1 MGVRLLV
8 LTVLSVAL
16 MVVDAR
22 FTLLK
27 PVRSQM
33 SLVLMESYWITDL
46 PQRLWQGV
54 ASQFGSR
61 TELVAENEKLKTEN
75 LLLQGRMQKLAALT
89 EQNVRL
95 RELLNS
101 SALVNEKVEVAE
113 LIGMD
118 PNPFTHRIIINKG
131 ERDGVV
137 LGQPV
142 LDARG
147 LMGQVVELM
156 PYTSR
161 VLLLTDTTHS
171 IPVQVNRNGLRAIA
185 SGTGNPERLELRH
198 VADTADIKEGD
209 LLVSSGLG
217 QRFPAGYP
225 VATVKEVIH
234 DSGQPFAIVRAVP
247 TAALNRSRYLL
258 LVFSDNRTPE
268 ERANDAAVA
277 QEAQDRQGGESAAPA
292 TAAPAPVP
300 ATVPE
305 TSSACTCDGGSG
317 HHADGHRTCRAR
329 CETDPLGH
337 PRARRAACSASPARR
352 QTASLHAGHRASPR
366 GSTRRMSSTQS
377 GNGWMVWLTFA
388 IGLLLSVSPLPQFME
403 ILRPLWLALLLAFW
417 ALALPH
423 KVGMVTAWC
432 LGLAEDVLYG
442 TLLGQNALILTLI
455 TFLVLSLQQRLRM
468 FPMWQ
473 QCLVILVIFGLAQLV
488 QLWLS
493 ALTGNRQPTLALVL
507 PALVSALLWPWVSFG
522 LRGLRLR
529 FKIN

>member
-8 LTVLSVAL
+8 LAVLSVAL

-118 PNPFTHRIIINKG
+118 PNPFTHRILINKG

-277 QEAQDRQGGESAAPA
+277 QEAQDRQGGEPAAPGAQSPAPIPATVPKPTPPPAAPA
-292 TAAPAPVP
+292 TTTPPAAPAAAPAANSARPASHTPTAQHARPAAKPPVSTPAPAP
-300 ATVPE
+300 ATR
-305 TSSACTCDGGSG
+305 G
-317 HHADGHRTCRAR
+317 AR
-329 CETDPLGH
+329 E
-337 PRARRAACSASPARR
+337 
-352 QTASLHAGHRASPR
+352 
-366 GSTRRMSSTQS
+366 
-377 GNGWMVWLTFA
+377 
-388 IGLLLSVSPLPQFME
+388 E
-403 ILRPLWLALLLAFW
+403 
-417 ALALPH
+417 
-423 KVGMVTAWC
+423 
-432 LGLAEDVLYG
+432 
-442 TLLGQNALILTLI
+442 
-455 TFLVLSLQQRLRM
+455 
-468 FPMWQ
+468 
-473 QCLVILVIFGLAQLV
+473 
-488 QLWLS
+488 
-493 ALTGNRQPTLALVL
+493 
-507 PALVSALLWPWVSFG
+507 
-522 LRGLRLR
+522 
-529 FKIN
+529 

>member
-8 LTVLSVAL
+8 LVVLSVAL

-33 SLVLMESYWITDL
+33 SLVLMQSYWITDF

-61 TELVAENEKLKTEN
+61 TELVADNEKLKTEN

-198 VADTADIKEGD
+198 VADTADIKVGD

-258 LVFSDNRTPE
+258 LVFSDSRTPE
-268 ERANDAAVA
+268 ERANDAAKA
-277 QEAQDRQGGESAAPA
+277 QEAEQNGEAPQVIPATVPKPVVPAVAPAPAPVVTPVPAASQSGAVKKPAPAPTPAAANPPAAAPA
-292 TAAPAPVP
+292 T
-300 ATVPE
+300 TRE
-305 TSSACTCDGGSG
+305 
-317 HHADGHRTCRAR
+317 
-329 CETDPLGH
+329 
-337 PRARRAACSASPARR
+337 R
-352 QTASLHAGHRASPR
+352 Q
-366 GSTRRMSSTQS
+366 
-377 GNGWMVWLTFA
+377 
-388 IGLLLSVSPLPQFME
+388 
-403 ILRPLWLALLLAFW
+403 
-417 ALALPH
+417 
-423 KVGMVTAWC
+423 
-432 LGLAEDVLYG
+432 
-442 TLLGQNALILTLI
+442 
-455 TFLVLSLQQRLRM
+455 
-468 FPMWQ
+468 
-473 QCLVILVIFGLAQLV
+473 
-488 QLWLS
+488 
-493 ALTGNRQPTLALVL
+493 
-507 PALVSALLWPWVSFG
+507 
-522 LRGLRLR
+522 
-529 FKIN
+529 

>member
-1 MGVRLLV
+1 MKPLFTKGPSLGVRLLV
-8 LTVLSVAL
+8 LVVLSVAL

-33 SLVLMESYWITDL
+33 SLVLMQSYWITDL
-46 PQRLWQGV
+46 PQRLFQGV

-258 LVFSDNRTPE
+258 LVFSDNRTAE
-268 ERANDAAVA
+268 ERANDAAQA
-277 QEAQDRQGGESAAPA
+277 QENLDAQGGG
-292 TAAPAPVP
+292 PVIP
-300 ATVPE
+300 ATVPKPVVAPVAPVVPA
-305 TSSACTCDGGSG
+305 TPAAPAAATP
-317 HHADGHRTCRAR
+317 AKPT
-329 CETDPLGH
+329 H
-337 PRARRAACSASPARR
+337 PAAAKPAAAKPPASQPAK
-352 QTASLHAGHRASPR
+352 P
-366 GSTRRMSSTQS
+366 
-377 GNGWMVWLTFA
+377 
-388 IGLLLSVSPLPQFME
+388 
-403 ILRPLWLALLLAFW
+403 
-417 ALALPH
+417 
-423 KVGMVTAWC
+423 
-432 LGLAEDVLYG
+432 
-442 TLLGQNALILTLI
+442 
-455 TFLVLSLQQRLRM
+455 
-468 FPMWQ
+468 
-473 QCLVILVIFGLAQLV
+473 
-488 QLWLS
+488 
-493 ALTGNRQPTLALVL
+493 
-507 PALVSALLWPWVSFG
+507 PAKPPVSAPATTG
-522 LRGLRLR
+522 GRE
-529 FKIN
+529 

>member
-8 LTVLSVAL
+8 LAVLSVAL

-22 FTLLK
+22 FDLLK
-27 PVRSQM
+27 PARKQA
-33 SLVLMESYWITDL
+33 SLVLMDAYWITDL
-46 PQRLWQGV
+46 PGRLWEGI

-258 LVFSDNRTPE
+258 LVFSDNRTAE
-268 ERANDAAVA
+268 ERVNDAAQA
-277 QEAQDRQGGESAAPA
+277 QENLDAFGGGPII
-292 TAAPAPVP
+292 P
-300 ATVPE
+300 ATVPK
-305 TSSACTCDGGSG
+305 TVIPPVAAPTPAPATTPAAPAAAAAKPPASKPPAAASKPPA
-317 HHADGHRTCRAR
+317 AQPAAR
-329 CETDPLGH
+329 P
-337 PRARRAACSASPARR
+337 AAKP
-352 QTASLHAGHRASPR
+352 P
-366 GSTRRMSSTQS
+366 
-377 GNGWMVWLTFA
+377 
-388 IGLLLSVSPLPQFME
+388 
-403 ILRPLWLALLLAFW
+403 
-417 ALALPH
+417 
-423 KVGMVTAWC
+423 
-432 LGLAEDVLYG
+432 
-442 TLLGQNALILTLI
+442 
-455 TFLVLSLQQRLRM
+455 
-468 FPMWQ
+468 
-473 QCLVILVIFGLAQLV
+473 
-488 QLWLS
+488 
-493 ALTGNRQPTLALVL
+493 
-507 PALVSALLWPWVSFG
+507 VSAPATTG
-522 LRGLRLR
+522 RQE
-529 FKIN
+529 

>member
-1 MGVRLLV
+1 MKPLFAKGPSLGVRLLV

-118 PNPFTHRIIINKG
+118 PNPFTHRILINKG

-277 QEAQDRQGGESAAPA
+277 QEAQDRQGGESVTPVTPAAPAPAPAAPA
-292 TAAPAPVP
+292 TVPKPQAATPATSAPATTPSTAPATPAAAPARP
-300 ATVPE
+300 A
-305 TSSACTCDGGSG
+305 
-317 HHADGHRTCRAR
+317 HAPASQPAR
-329 CETDPLGH
+329 PA
-337 PRARRAACSASPARR
+337 ARPPASTPAASPA
-352 QTASLHAGHRASPR
+352 PR
-366 GSTRRMSSTQS
+366 GAR
-377 GNGWMVWLTFA
+377 
-388 IGLLLSVSPLPQFME
+388 E
-403 ILRPLWLALLLAFW
+403 
-417 ALALPH
+417 
-423 KVGMVTAWC
+423 
-432 LGLAEDVLYG
+432 E
-442 TLLGQNALILTLI
+442 
-455 TFLVLSLQQRLRM
+455 
-468 FPMWQ
+468 
-473 QCLVILVIFGLAQLV
+473 
-488 QLWLS
+488 
-493 ALTGNRQPTLALVL
+493 
-507 PALVSALLWPWVSFG
+507 
-522 LRGLRLR
+522 
-529 FKIN
+529 

>member
-277 QEAQDRQGGESAAPA
+277 QEAQDRQGGDSATP
-292 TAAPAPVP
+292 TSPAPAPVP
-300 ATVPE
+300 ATVPKPQV
-305 TSSACTCDGGSG
+305 TT
-317 HHADGHRTCRAR
+317 
-329 CETDPLGH
+329 P
-337 PRARRAACSASPARR
+337 AATPPATTPAAAPAATPAKPAAHQPAS
-352 QTASLHAGHRASPR
+352 
-366 GSTRRMSSTQS
+366 
-377 GNGWMVWLTFA
+377 
-388 IGLLLSVSPLPQFME
+388 
-403 ILRPLWLALLLAFW
+403 
-417 ALALPH
+417 
-423 KVGMVTAWC
+423 
-432 LGLAEDVLYG
+432 
-442 TLLGQNALILTLI
+442 
-455 TFLVLSLQQRLRM
+455 
-468 FPMWQ
+468 
-473 QCLVILVIFGLAQLV
+473 
-488 QLWLS
+488 
-493 ALTGNRQPTLALVL
+493 RQPASQ
-507 PALVSALLWPWVSFG
+507 PAKPAAKPPASTPAATPAT
-522 LRGLRLR
+522 RGAREE
-529 FKIN
+529 

>member
-8 LTVLSVAL
+8 LVVLSVAL

-27 PVRSQM
+27 PVRSEM
-33 SLVLMESYWITDL
+33 SLVLMRAYWVTDL
-46 PQRLWQGV
+46 PQRLWEGV

-61 TELVAENEKLKTEN
+61 TELVAENEKLKTEA
-75 LLLQGRMQKLAALT
+75 LLLQGRLQKLAALT

-118 PNPFTHRIIINKG
+118 PNPFTHRILINKG

-161 VLLLTDTTHS
+161 VLLLTDSTHS

-258 LVFSDNRTPE
+258 LVFSDSRSPE
-268 ERANDAAVA
+268 QRATDAAQA
-277 QEAQDRQGGESAAPA
+277 QEAADQQGQVPASAGSAAPA
-292 TAAPAPVP
+292 SPAAQPHPATPAQATPAAAPATHAAPASTTSHPAAGATTPNRSAP
-300 ATVPE
+300 AT
-305 TSSACTCDGGSG
+305 A
-317 HHADGHRTCRAR
+317 
-329 CETDPLGH
+329 
-337 PRARRAACSASPARR
+337 PRAAPATTRER
-352 QTASLHAGHRASPR
+352 Q
-366 GSTRRMSSTQS
+366 
-377 GNGWMVWLTFA
+377 
-388 IGLLLSVSPLPQFME
+388 
-403 ILRPLWLALLLAFW
+403 
-417 ALALPH
+417 
-423 KVGMVTAWC
+423 
-432 LGLAEDVLYG
+432 
-442 TLLGQNALILTLI
+442 
-455 TFLVLSLQQRLRM
+455 
-468 FPMWQ
+468 
-473 QCLVILVIFGLAQLV
+473 
-488 QLWLS
+488 
-493 ALTGNRQPTLALVL
+493 
-507 PALVSALLWPWVSFG
+507 
-522 LRGLRLR
+522 
-529 FKIN
+529 

>member
-8 LTVLSVAL
+8 LVVLSVAL

-22 FTLLK
+22 FSLLK

-33 SLVLMESYWITDL
+33 SLVLMQSYWIVDL
-46 PQRLWQGV
+46 PERMFQGV
-54 ASQFGSR
+54 AGQFGSR
-61 TELVAENEKLKTEN
+61 TELIAENEKLKTEA
-75 LLLQGRMQKLAALT
+75 LLLQGRLQKLAALT

-258 LVFSDNRTPE
+258 LVFSDGRSPE
-268 ERANDAAVA
+268 ERAADAAQA
-277 QEAQDRQGGESAAPA
+277 QESIDKGVEPAIMPTLPPLAPA
-292 TAAPAPVP
+292 FPMWPQPVAPQFPSGAAHSRPANQG
-300 ATVPE
+300 ATVPASTPATPATPRPAARPAGTQAPASSPS
-305 TSSACTCDGGSG
+305 TSRGPIDG
-317 HHADGHRTCRAR
+317 
-329 CETDPLGH
+329 
-337 PRARRAACSASPARR
+337 
-352 QTASLHAGHRASPR
+352 
-366 GSTRRMSSTQS
+366 
-377 GNGWMVWLTFA
+377 
-388 IGLLLSVSPLPQFME
+388 
-403 ILRPLWLALLLAFW
+403 
-417 ALALPH
+417 
-423 KVGMVTAWC
+423 
-432 LGLAEDVLYG
+432 
-442 TLLGQNALILTLI
+442 
-455 TFLVLSLQQRLRM
+455 
-468 FPMWQ
+468 
-473 QCLVILVIFGLAQLV
+473 
-488 QLWLS
+488 
-493 ALTGNRQPTLALVL
+493 
-507 PALVSALLWPWVSFG
+507 
-522 LRGLRLR
+522 
-529 FKIN
+529 

>member
-8 LTVLSVAL
+8 LVVLSVAL

-33 SLVLMESYWITDL
+33 SLVLMQSYWITDL

-54 ASQFGSR
+54 VSQFGSL
-61 TELVAENEKLKTEN
+61 TELAAENEKLQTEN
-75 LLLQGRMQKLAALT
+75 LLLQGRLQKLAALT

-234 DSGQPFAIVRAVP
+234 DSGQPFAVVRAVP

-258 LVFSDNRTPE
+258 LVFSDNRTAE
-268 ERANDAAVA
+268 ERANDAAQA
-277 QEAQDRQGGESAAPA
+277 QEAQDRQGGAAAPV
-292 TAAPAPVP
+292 VP
-300 ATVPE
+300 ATVPKPAVPAAAAPA
-305 TSSACTCDGGSG
+305 TSAPAAAPAVPAAPAAATPAKPVAHPAPVKPAATRPAAPKPPAAAPASTGG
-317 HHADGHRTCRAR
+317 R
-329 CETDPLGH
+329 E
-337 PRARRAACSASPARR
+337 
-352 QTASLHAGHRASPR
+352 
-366 GSTRRMSSTQS
+366 
-377 GNGWMVWLTFA
+377 
-388 IGLLLSVSPLPQFME
+388 
-403 ILRPLWLALLLAFW
+403 
-417 ALALPH
+417 
-423 KVGMVTAWC
+423 
-432 LGLAEDVLYG
+432 
-442 TLLGQNALILTLI
+442 
-455 TFLVLSLQQRLRM
+455 
-468 FPMWQ
+468 
-473 QCLVILVIFGLAQLV
+473 
-488 QLWLS
+488 
-493 ALTGNRQPTLALVL
+493 
-507 PALVSALLWPWVSFG
+507 
-522 LRGLRLR
+522 
-529 FKIN
+529 

>member
-1 MGVRLLV
+1 MKPLFAKGPSLGVRLLV
-8 LTVLSVAL
+8 LVVLSVAL

-33 SLVLMESYWITDL
+33 SLVLMQSYWITDL

-268 ERANDAAVA
+268 ERANEAAQA
-277 QEAQDRQGGESAAPA
+277 QEAEDKQNGTTPIIPATVPKPVPAVAPVAVPAAPVAPVATPVKPIAHSARPAKPVTPAAAKPPAAAPAATKPPVAAPA
-292 TAAPAPVP
+292 T
-300 ATVPE
+300 T
-305 TSSACTCDGGSG
+305 
-317 HHADGHRTCRAR
+317 
-329 CETDPLGH
+329 
-337 PRARRAACSASPARR
+337 R
-352 QTASLHAGHRASPR
+352 QR
-366 GSTRRMSSTQS
+366 
-377 GNGWMVWLTFA
+377 
-388 IGLLLSVSPLPQFME
+388 E
-403 ILRPLWLALLLAFW
+403 
-417 ALALPH
+417 
-423 KVGMVTAWC
+423 
-432 LGLAEDVLYG
+432 E
-442 TLLGQNALILTLI
+442 
-455 TFLVLSLQQRLRM
+455 
-468 FPMWQ
+468 
-473 QCLVILVIFGLAQLV
+473 
-488 QLWLS
+488 
-493 ALTGNRQPTLALVL
+493 
-507 PALVSALLWPWVSFG
+507 
-522 LRGLRLR
+522 
-529 FKIN
+529 

>member
-1 MGVRLLV
+1 MKPLFAKGPSLGVRLLV
-8 LTVLSVAL
+8 LAVLSVAL

-22 FTLLK
+22 FSLLK
-27 PVRSQM
+27 PARSQM
-33 SLVLMESYWITDL
+33 SLVLMDAYWITDL
-46 PQRLWQGV
+46 PGRLWEGV

-161 VLLLTDTTHS
+161 VLLLTDSTHS

-198 VADTADIKEGD
+198 VADTADVKEGD

-258 LVFSDNRTPE
+258 LVFSDNRTAE
-268 ERANDAAVA
+268 ERANDAAQA
-277 QEAQDRQGGESAAPA
+277 QENLDAFGGGPIIPATVPKTVNTPAQAPAASGTSAAAPA
-292 TAAPAPVP
+292 TATPAKP
-300 ATVPE
+300 AASKPP
-305 TSSACTCDGGSG
+305 AK
-317 HHADGHRTCRAR
+317 
-329 CETDPLGH
+329 P
-337 PRARRAACSASPARR
+337 PAATPAASKPPAA
-352 QTASLHAGHRASPR
+352 QPA
-366 GSTRRMSSTQS
+366 STRP
-377 GNGWMVWLTFA
+377 A
-388 IGLLLSVSPLPQFME
+388 AKPP
-403 ILRPLWLALLLAFW
+403 
-417 ALALPH
+417 
-423 KVGMVTAWC
+423 VTAP
-432 LGLAEDVLYG
+432 G
-442 TLLGQNALILTLI
+442 T
-455 TFLVLSLQQRLRM
+455 
-468 FPMWQ
+468 
-473 QCLVILVIFGLAQLV
+473 
-488 QLWLS
+488 
-493 ALTGNRQPTLALVL
+493 TGGRE
-507 PALVSALLWPWVSFG
+507 
-522 LRGLRLR
+522 
-529 FKIN
+529 

>member
-1 MGVRLLV
+1 MRVLV
-8 LTVLSVAL
+8 LVVLSIAL

-33 SLVLMESYWITDL
+33 SLVLMQSYWITDL

-161 VLLLTDTTHS
+161 VLLLTDSTHS

-258 LVFSDNRTPE
+258 LVFSDTRTPE
-268 ERANDAAVA
+268 ERANDAAQA
-277 QEAQDRQGGESAAPA
+277 QESLDAQGGGPIIPATVPKPAIVPTPAAPV
-292 TAAPAPVP
+292 APAVP
-300 ATVPE
+300 ATVPAA
-305 TSSACTCDGGSG
+305 TTPAKPGVK
-317 HHADGHRTCRAR
+317 
-329 CETDPLGH
+329 H
-337 PRARRAACSASPARR
+337 PKPSTTTAAPAKPP
-352 QTASLHAGHRASPR
+352 A
-366 GSTRRMSSTQS
+366 
-377 GNGWMVWLTFA
+377 
-388 IGLLLSVSPLPQFME
+388 
-403 ILRPLWLALLLAFW
+403 
-417 ALALPH
+417 
-423 KVGMVTAWC
+423 
-432 LGLAEDVLYG
+432 
-442 TLLGQNALILTLI
+442 
-455 TFLVLSLQQRLRM
+455 
-468 FPMWQ
+468 
-473 QCLVILVIFGLAQLV
+473 AQ
-488 QLWLS
+488 
-493 ALTGNRQPTLALVL
+493 
-507 PALVSALLWPWVSFG
+507 PAVVKPAAKPPVSAPATTG
-522 LRGLRLR
+522 GRE
-529 FKIN
+529 

>member
-1 MGVRLLV
+1 MKPLFTKGPSLGVRLLV
-8 LTVLSVAL
+8 LVVLSVAL

-33 SLVLMESYWITDL
+33 SLVLMQSYWITDL

-258 LVFSDNRTPE
+258 LVFTDGRTAE
-268 ERANDAAVA
+268 ERANEAAQA
-277 QEAQDRQGGESAAPA
+277 QEALDQHGGGPII
-292 TAAPAPVP
+292 P
-300 ATVPE
+300 ATVPKPAIVPAAVAAPV
-305 TSSACTCDGGSG
+305 TPVAPT
-317 HHADGHRTCRAR
+317 ATPAA
-329 CETDPLGH
+329 TTLPKPAATH
-337 PRARRAACSASPARR
+337 PAPAKPAASKPPA
-352 QTASLHAGHRASPR
+352 
-366 GSTRRMSSTQS
+366 TQ
-377 GNGWMVWLTFA
+377 
-388 IGLLLSVSPLPQFME
+388 
-403 ILRPLWLALLLAFW
+403 
-417 ALALPH
+417 
-423 KVGMVTAWC
+423 
-432 LGLAEDVLYG
+432 
-442 TLLGQNALILTLI
+442 
-455 TFLVLSLQQRLRM
+455 
-468 FPMWQ
+468 
-473 QCLVILVIFGLAQLV
+473 
-488 QLWLS
+488 
-493 ALTGNRQPTLALVL
+493 
-507 PALVSALLWPWVSFG
+507 PAAAKPPATPPAAVKPAAKPPVSAPATTG
-522 LRGLRLR
+522 GRE
-529 FKIN
+529 

>member
-1 MGVRLLV
+1 MKPLFTKGPSLGVRLLV
-8 LTVLSVAL
+8 LAVLSVAL

-33 SLVLMESYWITDL
+33 SLVLMQSYWITDL

-131 ERDGVV
+131 ERDGVI

-258 LVFSDNRTPE
+258 LVFSDGRTPE
-268 ERANDAAVA
+268 ERANDAAQA
-277 QEAQDRQGGESAAPA
+277 QEALDQHGGGPII
-292 TAAPAPVP
+292 P
-300 ATVPE
+300 ATVPKPAVSVIPAAVAAPAAPAVAPAAA
-305 TSSACTCDGGSG
+305 TPAKPAAAHAASKPPASA
-317 HHADGHRTCRAR
+317 
-329 CETDPLGH
+329 P
-337 PRARRAACSASPARR
+337 AAVKPPA
-352 QTASLHAGHRASPR
+352 
-366 GSTRRMSSTQS
+366 
-377 GNGWMVWLTFA
+377 
-388 IGLLLSVSPLPQFME
+388 
-403 ILRPLWLALLLAFW
+403 
-417 ALALPH
+417 
-423 KVGMVTAWC
+423 
-432 LGLAEDVLYG
+432 
-442 TLLGQNALILTLI
+442 
-455 TFLVLSLQQRLRM
+455 
-468 FPMWQ
+468 
-473 QCLVILVIFGLAQLV
+473 AQ
-488 QLWLS
+488 
-493 ALTGNRQPTLALVL
+493 
-507 PALVSALLWPWVSFG
+507 PAAVKPAAKPPVSAPATTG
-522 LRGLRLR
+522 GRE
-529 FKIN
+529 

>member
-8 LTVLSVAL
+8 LVVLSVAL

-33 SLVLMESYWITDL
+33 SLVLMQSYWITDF

-61 TELVAENEKLKTEN
+61 TELVADNEKLKTEN

-198 VADTADIKEGD
+198 VADTADIKVGD

-258 LVFSDNRTPE
+258 LVFSDSRTPE
-268 ERANDAAVA
+268 ERANDAAKA
-277 QEAQDRQGGESAAPA
+277 QEAEQNGEAPPVIPATVPKPVEPAVAPAPAPAPAPVATPVPAASHSGAVKKPAPAPTPAAANPPAAAPA
-292 TAAPAPVP
+292 T
-300 ATVPE
+300 TRE
-305 TSSACTCDGGSG
+305 
-317 HHADGHRTCRAR
+317 
-329 CETDPLGH
+329 
-337 PRARRAACSASPARR
+337 R
-352 QTASLHAGHRASPR
+352 Q
-366 GSTRRMSSTQS
+366 
-377 GNGWMVWLTFA
+377 
-388 IGLLLSVSPLPQFME
+388 
-403 ILRPLWLALLLAFW
+403 
-417 ALALPH
+417 
-423 KVGMVTAWC
+423 
-432 LGLAEDVLYG
+432 
-442 TLLGQNALILTLI
+442 
-455 TFLVLSLQQRLRM
+455 
-468 FPMWQ
+468 
-473 QCLVILVIFGLAQLV
+473 
-488 QLWLS
+488 
-493 ALTGNRQPTLALVL
+493 
-507 PALVSALLWPWVSFG
+507 
-522 LRGLRLR
+522 
-529 FKIN
+529 

>member
-1 MGVRLLV
+1 LGVRLLV
-8 LTVLSVAL
+8 LVVLSVAL

-33 SLVLMESYWITDL
+33 SLVLMQTYWITDL
-46 PQRLWQGV
+46 PQRLFQGV

-118 PNPFTHRIIINKG
+118 PNPFTQRIIINKG

-258 LVFSDNRTPE
+258 LVFSDSRSPE
-268 ERANDAAVA
+268 ERANDAAQA
-277 QEAQDRQGGESAAPA
+277 QEAEKNGEPLPIIPATVPKPVAVPAVAPTATPAPTATQPVAPTPASGAVKKPAPVVTPAAATPPAAAPA
-292 TAAPAPVP
+292 T
-300 ATVPE
+300 TRE
-305 TSSACTCDGGSG
+305 
-317 HHADGHRTCRAR
+317 
-329 CETDPLGH
+329 
-337 PRARRAACSASPARR
+337 R
-352 QTASLHAGHRASPR
+352 Q
-366 GSTRRMSSTQS
+366 
-377 GNGWMVWLTFA
+377 
-388 IGLLLSVSPLPQFME
+388 
-403 ILRPLWLALLLAFW
+403 
-417 ALALPH
+417 
-423 KVGMVTAWC
+423 
-432 LGLAEDVLYG
+432 
-442 TLLGQNALILTLI
+442 
-455 TFLVLSLQQRLRM
+455 
-468 FPMWQ
+468 
-473 QCLVILVIFGLAQLV
+473 
-488 QLWLS
+488 
-493 ALTGNRQPTLALVL
+493 
-507 PALVSALLWPWVSFG
+507 
-522 LRGLRLR
+522 
-529 FKIN
+529 

>member
-1 MGVRLLV
+1 MGVRFLV
-8 LTVLSVAL
+8 LVVLSVTL

-33 SLVLMESYWITDL
+33 SLVLMQSYWITDL

-198 VADTADIKEGD
+198 VADTADIKVGD

-258 LVFSDNRTPE
+258 LVFSDSRTPE
-268 ERANDAAVA
+268 ERANDAAKA
-277 QEAQDRQGGESAAPA
+277 QEAEQNGEAPAIVPTTVPKPSVPAPAAAPA
-292 TAAPAPVP
+292 AVPATPAAPAAVATDPKAVKKPAPVATPAAARTP
-300 ATVPE
+300 ATAPGTTRE
-305 TSSACTCDGGSG
+305 
-317 HHADGHRTCRAR
+317 
-329 CETDPLGH
+329 
-337 PRARRAACSASPARR
+337 R
-352 QTASLHAGHRASPR
+352 Q
-366 GSTRRMSSTQS
+366 
-377 GNGWMVWLTFA
+377 
-388 IGLLLSVSPLPQFME
+388 
-403 ILRPLWLALLLAFW
+403 
-417 ALALPH
+417 
-423 KVGMVTAWC
+423 
-432 LGLAEDVLYG
+432 
-442 TLLGQNALILTLI
+442 
-455 TFLVLSLQQRLRM
+455 
-468 FPMWQ
+468 
-473 QCLVILVIFGLAQLV
+473 
-488 QLWLS
+488 
-493 ALTGNRQPTLALVL
+493 
-507 PALVSALLWPWVSFG
+507 
-522 LRGLRLR
+522 
-529 FKIN
+529 

>member
-1 MGVRLLV
+1 MLA
-8 LTVLSVAL
+8 VLSVAL

-22 FTLLK
+22 FMILK

-33 SLVLMESYWITDL
+33 SMVLMQSYWVVDL
-46 PQRLWQGV
+46 PQRLYQGV

-61 TELVAENEKLKTEN
+61 TELIAENEKLKTEA
-75 LLLQGRMQKLAALT
+75 LLLQGRLQKLAALT

-258 LVFSDNRTPE
+258 LVFSDGRSPE
-268 ERANDAAVA
+268 ERAADAAQA
-277 QEAQDRQGGESAAPA
+277 QESIDKGLEPSVMATLPPPTPA
-292 TAAPAPVP
+292 FPMWPQ
-300 ATVPE
+300 ATVP
-305 TSSACTCDGGSG
+305 TF
-317 HHADGHRTCRAR
+317 
-329 CETDPLGH
+329 P
-337 PRARRAACSASPARR
+337 
-352 QTASLHAGHRASPR
+352 
-366 GSTRRMSSTQS
+366 GSTTTHKPAAQPATPAPAATPAATPAARPAARPAASRPPASTPS
-377 GNGWMVWLTFA
+377 N
-388 IGLLLSVSPLPQFME
+388 S
-403 ILRPLWLALLLAFW
+403 
-417 ALALPH
+417 
-423 KVGMVTAWC
+423 
-432 LGLAEDVLYG
+432 
-442 TLLGQNALILTLI
+442 NAREPID
-455 TFLVLSLQQRLRM
+455 
-468 FPMWQ
+468 
-473 QCLVILVIFGLAQLV
+473 G
-488 QLWLS
+488 
-493 ALTGNRQPTLALVL
+493 
-507 PALVSALLWPWVSFG
+507 
-522 LRGLRLR
+522 
-529 FKIN
+529 

>member
-8 LTVLSVAL
+8 LVVLSVAL

-27 PVRSQM
+27 PVRSEM
-33 SLVLMESYWITDL
+33 SLVLMRAYWVTDL
-46 PQRLWQGV
+46 PQRLYEGV

-61 TELVAENEKLKTEN
+61 TELLAENEKLKTEG
-75 LLLQGRMQKLAALT
+75 LLLQGRLQKLAALT

-118 PNPFTHRIIINKG
+118 PNPFTHRILINKG

-258 LVFSDNRTPE
+258 LVFSDSRSPE
-268 ERANDAAVA
+268 QRATEAAQA
-277 QEAQDRQGGESAAPA
+277 QEAADRQGAAPQDGTPATPVPAATSAPA
-292 TAAPAPVP
+292 TAAPAAAP
-300 ATVPE
+300 ATPAH
-305 TSSACTCDGGSG
+305 TTTPAATTPARASSAPAATPE
-317 HHADGHRTCRAR
+317 RTPPATPSR
-329 CETDPLGH
+329 
-337 PRARRAACSASPARR
+337 SAPATTRER
-352 QTASLHAGHRASPR
+352 Q
-366 GSTRRMSSTQS
+366 
-377 GNGWMVWLTFA
+377 
-388 IGLLLSVSPLPQFME
+388 
-403 ILRPLWLALLLAFW
+403 
-417 ALALPH
+417 
-423 KVGMVTAWC
+423 
-432 LGLAEDVLYG
+432 
-442 TLLGQNALILTLI
+442 
-455 TFLVLSLQQRLRM
+455 
-468 FPMWQ
+468 
-473 QCLVILVIFGLAQLV
+473 
-488 QLWLS
+488 
-493 ALTGNRQPTLALVL
+493 
-507 PALVSALLWPWVSFG
+507 
-522 LRGLRLR
+522 
-529 FKIN
+529 

>member
-1 MGVRLLV
+1 MRVLV
-8 LTVLSVAL
+8 LVVLSVAL
-16 MVVDAR
+16 MVFDAR

-33 SLVLMESYWITDL
+33 SLVLMQSYWITDL

-198 VADTADIKEGD
+198 VAETADIKEGD

-258 LVFSDNRTPE
+258 LVFSDTRTVE
-268 ERANDAAVA
+268 ERANAAAQA
-277 QEAQDRQGGESAAPA
+277 QEAQDRQSGVAPIIPATIPKSVVPFVPAPAPAAAAAPA
-292 TAAPAPVP
+292 TTSVP
-300 ATVPE
+300 ATP
-305 TSSACTCDGGSG
+305 AKPG
-317 HHADGHRTCRAR
+317 
-329 CETDPLGH
+329 
-337 PRARRAACSASPARR
+337 SPAVAAKPAAAKPPAAKPPAAQPAAAKPAATKPPAAAPTTPARER
-352 QTASLHAGHRASPR
+352 Q
-366 GSTRRMSSTQS
+366 
-377 GNGWMVWLTFA
+377 
-388 IGLLLSVSPLPQFME
+388 
-403 ILRPLWLALLLAFW
+403 
-417 ALALPH
+417 
-423 KVGMVTAWC
+423 
-432 LGLAEDVLYG
+432 
-442 TLLGQNALILTLI
+442 
-455 TFLVLSLQQRLRM
+455 
-468 FPMWQ
+468 
-473 QCLVILVIFGLAQLV
+473 
-488 QLWLS
+488 
-493 ALTGNRQPTLALVL
+493 
-507 PALVSALLWPWVSFG
+507 
-522 LRGLRLR
+522 
-529 FKIN
+529 